1 MRYITFLL
9 YTVLMVLIAML
20 LGCSTENPLCSQ
32 NYCVDGEI
40 FLRSQLFEDEEFSEV
55 NIVESDFIAAFAN
68 TTPVQTNIGV
78 SIKPIE
84 TDILTVTNS
93 LKNNEDTFKG
103 AFISVSAIVDN
114 YVDDRS
120 ALHLRIRVGDPVWV
134 IRMFVKDYHFDISS
148 IYADDGTSYNMTLWV
163 SDFENNKVF
172 CRAVDPAD
180 IASGRSV
187 LHGSVSPL
195 NTTVSEVID
204 SMKKG
209 ESFFIFKKISI
220 TAPVVDFRHVASE
233 HLGKDYEFIDLIEN
247 ESDLFDN
254 TESHDFRIYPNAN
267 LYEEFNQDYVI
278 GTTYRFTLIVH
289 YLSGIDFFDPKD
301 IGVIAFLA
309 D

>member
-1 MRYITFLL
+1 M
-9 YTVLMVLIAML
+9 TVLIPML
-20 LGCSTENPLCSQ
+20 LGCETENPLCSD
-32 NYCVDGEI
+32 NYCVSGEI

-55 NIVESDFIAAFAN
+55 DIVESNFIAAFAN
-68 TTPVQTNIGV
+68 TAPVQTNIGA

-103 AFISVSAIVDN
+103 AFISVNAVVDK
-114 YVDDRS
+114 YIDSRS
-120 ALHLRIRVGDPVWV
+120 ALHLRTRVGDPVWV
-134 IRMFVKDYHFDISS
+134 IRMFVKDFHFDISS
-148 IYADDGTSYNMTLWV
+148 IYENSGTSYNMTLWV
-163 SDFENNKVF
+163 SVFENNRVF

-187 LHGSVSPL
+187 LNGSVSPL
-195 NTTVSEVID
+195 NTTVSEVIE
-204 SMKKG
+204 SMKRG

-220 TAPVVDFRHVASE
+220 TAPVVDFRHVTSE
-233 HLGKDYEFIDLIEN
+233 NLDEDYEIIDLIEW

-267 LYEEFNQDYVI
+267 LYEEFSQDYVI

-289 YLSGIDFFDPKD
+289 YLSGVDFSDPKD
-301 IGVIAFLA
+301 IGVITFLA